1 MQGKLELLAERV
13 EKVLG
18 LLDRVKHE
26 NLSLKQ
32 ENERFKAE
40 LVGLRKEC
48 RELKLE
54 NADRSQAVKSKLMSV
69 LDRLEEL
76 ESFSR

>member
-18 LLDRVKHE
+18 LLDRVKHD

-32 ENERFKAE
+32 ENERLKAE

-54 NADRSQAVKSKLMSV
+54 SADRSQAVKSKLMSV